1 MRNIYRGL
9 AKIEDTFKVSKTSIK
24 SRPAFVWTKESIEGH
39 FLTCYLAL
47 VIIRLLEIELDH
59 KYSVDRMIDSLK
71 KYNCTHLDKNIY
83 KFLYKDEIIDDISKV
98 FNVDLNKKYKTRESI
113 KKLIGY

>member
-1 MRNIYRGL
+1 
-9 AKIEDTFKVSKTSIK
+9 
-24 SRPAFVWTKESIEGH
+24 
-39 FLTCYLAL
+39 
-47 VIIRLLEIELDH
+47 
-59 KYSVDRMIDSLK
+59 MIDSLK

-83 KFLYKDEIIDDISKV
+83 KFLYKDGIIDDISKV